1 MALDTWLIYLVA
13 VIGLSLA
20 PGPNGLLALTHGVMY
35 GHKKALFTITG
46 GVLGFVV
53 VIGLAMFGI
62 GALLLA
68 STDLLLLFKWLG
80 GLYLIWLGIRIW
92 RSPAMELQ
100 PIAKA
105 QTVSGFSLFRQGAL
119 AAITNPKVLLFFG
132 AFLPQF
138 IDPKLSLVSQFMVM
152 AATFAVVEFV
162 VEYFI
167 ANVATKIRPW
177 LARSGKRF
185 NQCCGGLFTLIG
197 ASLPLYNN

>member
-13 VIGLSLA
+13 IIGLSLA
-20 PGPNGLLALTHGVMY
+20 PGPNGLMALTHGVMY
-35 GHKKALFTITG
+35 GHRKTLFTITG

-53 VIGLAMFGI
+53 LIALTMFGI

-68 STDLLLLFKWLG
+68 SADLLLVFKWIG
-80 GLYLIWLGIRIW
+80 GIYLIWLGIRIW
-92 RSPAMELQ
+92 RSPAIELQ
-100 PIAKA
+100 PVTKA
-105 QTVSGFSLFRQGAL
+105 QSVSDLALFRQGAL

-138 IDPKLSLVSQFMVM
+138 IEPEQPLLAQFIVM
-152 AATFAVVEFV
+152 AATFAVIEFV
-162 VEYFI
+162 VEYLI
-167 ANVATKIRPW
+167 ARVATKLRPW

>member
-13 VIGLSLA
+13 IIGLSLA

-53 VIGLAMFGI
+53 LIALAMFGI

-68 STDLLLLFKWLG
+68 STDFLLVFKWIG
-80 GLYLIWLGIRIW
+80 GIYLIWLGVRIW

-100 PIAKA
+100 PIAKGCA
-105 QTVSGFSLFRQGAL
+105 MSRFALFRQGAL

-138 IDPKLSLVSQFMVM
+138 IDPERPLLAQFVVM
-152 AATFAVVEFV
+152 AATFAVIEFV
-162 VEYFI
+162 VEYMI
-167 ANVATKIRPW
+167 ARVATKLRPW
-177 LARSGKRF
+177 LSRTGKRF

>member
-35 GHKKALFTITG
+35 GPKKTLFTIIG

-53 VIGLAMFGI
+53 LIALAMFGI

-68 STDLLLLFKWLG
+68 SADLLLLFKWIG
-80 GLYLIWLGIRIW
+80 GAYLIWLGVRIW
-92 RSPAMELQ
+92 RSPTIELQ
-100 PIAKA
+100 PIGK
-105 QTVSGFSLFRQGAL
+105 TVVISDMALFRQGAL
-119 AAITNPKVLLFFG
+119 AALTNPKVLLFFG

-138 IDPKLSLVSQFMVM
+138 IEPEQSLFSQFIVM
-152 AATFAVVEFV
+152 AATFAVVEFA
-162 VEYFI
+162 VEYLI
-167 ANVATKIRPW
+167 ARVATGLRPW

-185 NQCCGGLFTLIG
+185 NQCCGGVFALIG

>member
-35 GHKKALFTITG
+35 GHRKTLFTISG

-53 VIGLAMFGI
+53 LIALAMFGI

-68 STDLLLLFKWLG
+68 STDLLLVFKWIG
-80 GLYLIWLGIRIW
+80 GIYLIWLGIRIW
-92 RSPAMELQ
+92 RSPAIALQ
-100 PIAKA
+100 PVGKA
-105 QTVSGFSLFRQGAL
+105 VAVSQFGLFRQGAL

-138 IDPKLSLVSQFMVM
+138 IDPEKSLLSQFMVM

-162 VEYFI
+162 VEYLI
-167 ANVATKIRPW
+167 ARVATKLRPW

-185 NQCCGGLFTLIG
+185 NQCCGGMFALIG